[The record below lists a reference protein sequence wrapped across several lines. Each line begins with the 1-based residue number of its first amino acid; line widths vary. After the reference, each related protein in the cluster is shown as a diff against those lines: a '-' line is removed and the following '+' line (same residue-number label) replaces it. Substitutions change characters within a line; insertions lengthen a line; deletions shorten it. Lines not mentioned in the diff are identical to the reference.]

1 MSNLPDAVCP
11 VRHNGRVRTHRTLRH
26 AAGLTIAASLV
37 LAGCGGDDDQPAGAE
52 GDGETPTA
60 TPSPTSTIAIPAG
73 VTLTALGSEL
83 GFGDAAT
90 VEYSPNQRITA
101 LLDLTVSEARAGR
114 LKDLEGFNLN
124 DDYRKNAN
132 YYYVDVEVTN
142 VGDTDLGGRDIPLN
156 GVNGDNVLLPP
167 VVFQSAFEKCPSEK
181 LPKNFGPGDSF
192 STCLVYL
199 SPDKGELSA
208 VSYRPTAEIEPI
220 TWTGEVGEPE
230 AEKKPNRKKRGNQ
243 QDDE

>member
-1 MSNLPDAVCP
+1 M
-11 VRHNGRVRTHRTLRH
+11 RHNGPVRTHRTAHR
-26 AAGLTIAASLV
+26 AAALTIAASLV
-37 LAGCGGDDDQPAGAE
+37 LAGCGGEDQPDGAE
-52 GDGETPTA
+52 DDAPTA
-60 TPSPTSTIAIPAG
+60 TPSPTSTVDLPDG

-83 GFGDAAT
+83 AFGEAAT

-101 LLDLTVSEARAGR
+101 LLDLTVTKATAGR
-114 LKDLEGFNLN
+114 LEDLEGFNLN

-156 GVNGDNVLLPP
+156 GVNGENVLLPP

-181 LPKNFGPGDSF
+181 LPEAFGPGESF
-192 STCLVYL
+192 TTCLVYL
-199 SPDKGELSA
+199 SPDKGELAA

-220 TWTGEVGEPE
+220 TWTGEVGEPVVDE
-230 AEKKPNRKKRGNQ
+230 PKKKNRKKQN
-243 QDDE
+243 QDDQG